1 MFDGREPIY
10 LQIAEQIRA
19 QVVSGAL
26 GEDEQVMSTTQ
37 YATTFR
43 INPATA
49 QKAFAELV
57 EEGVLYKRRGLGM
70 FVAPGARERLLERRR
85 ASFFAEVV
93 DPVAAQARVL
103 GIPLAEVVARLEEL
117 MAGAAQPADG
127 AQPGTPATPD
137 STPDPQEE
145 PR

>member
-1 MFDGREPIY
+1 MFDGRHPIY

-103 GIPLAEVVARLEEL
+103 GIPLADVVARLEQRF
-117 MAGAAQPADG
+117 AADGDPSHTADDGAAAPSA
-127 AQPGTPATPD
+127 PD
-137 STPDPQEE
+137 HPQED

>member
-10 LQIAEQIRA
+10 LQIAEQIRE

-37 YATTFR
+37 YATAFR

-57 EEGVLYKRRGLGM
+57 EEGILYKRRGLGM
-70 FVAPGARERLLERRR
+70 FVAPGAREQLLDVRR

-103 GIPLAEVVARLEEL
+103 GIDVDDVVARLREQY
-117 MAGAAQPADG
+117 AAAPIETLDD
-127 AQPGTPATPD
+127 PER
-137 STPDPQEE
+137 STTQGEQS
-145 PR
+145 

>member
-10 LQIAEQIRA
+10 LQIAEQIRE

-57 EEGVLYKRRGLGM
+57 EEGILYKRRGLGM
-70 FVAPGARERLLERRR
+70 FVAPGAREQLLDARR

-103 GIPLAEVVARLEEL
+103 GIDVDDVVARLREQYV
-117 MAGAAQPADG
+117 AAPIETLDDPEQ
-127 AQPGTPATPD
+127 
-137 STPDPQEE
+137 STTQGEQS
-145 PR
+145 